1 MPRSPAI
8 IHAVPDPAC
17 RPAVCAVFM
26 CLVSAAVSAAPA
38 SLKTLPPG
46 PRPIPVTV
54 GTYLIDFEKID
65 ESTLTHKISAYLTLV
80 WRDPR
85 LAKGQGADLDPMTVT
100 LDQIWHPNIEITN
113 QHTPREI
120 ANAMLTLDD
129 DGTVT
134 YEERFKAELATDF
147 DLKRFPFDRQ
157 MLLLQIES
165 FRFTAA
171 DVKFLA
177 RDMRQLK
184 SPAAFLPDWEIDD
197 VSQNIDTD
205 NYNPDE
211 HVYSRY
217 TFDIQ
222 VARKRGYY
230 AWNVFLPL
238 TFITLLVWA
247 VFFITP
253 EDVATRSAVSIT
265 SLLTAIAFS
274 LVISGTRPRV
284 SYLTFMD
291 AVFLNAY
298 FLIFLTTASVI
309 AGHFL
314 IVRSGN
320 PESAQRLSRAGQRYF
335 PLLLLATNLVVFVV
349 FLR

>member
-1 MPRSPAI
+1 MPNSAS
-8 IHAVPDPAC
+8 
-17 RPAVCAVFM
+17 RPALCAVLLW
-26 CLVSAAVSAAPA
+26 LVSAAAYAAPA

-46 PRPIPVTV
+46 PRPLQVTV

-65 ESTLTHKISAYLTLV
+65 ETTLTHTISAYLTV
-80 WRDPR
+80 QWRDPR
-85 LAKGQGADLDPMTVT
+85 LAKGQGSDIDPMSVT
-100 LDQIWHPNIEITN
+100 LDQIWNPNIEITN

-120 ANAMLTLDD
+120 ANSMLTLDD
-129 DGTVT
+129 DGTIT
-134 YEERFKAELATDF
+134 YYERFKGELATDF

-165 FRFTAA
+165 FRFTLA
-171 DVKFLA
+171 DVKFVA

-184 SPAAFLPDWEIDD
+184 SPAAFLPDWVIDD
-197 VSQNIDTD
+197 VSQRIDTD
-205 NYNPDE
+205 DYNPE
-211 HVYSRY
+211 QQVYSRY
-217 TFDIQ
+217 TFDIE

-230 AWNVFLPL
+230 VWNVFLPL
-238 TFITLLVWA
+238 TFITLLVWS

-309 AGHFL
+309 AAHFL
-314 IVRSGN
+314 LVRSGT
-320 PESAQRLSRAGQRYF
+320 PEGAQRLSRVGQRYF
-335 PLLLLATNLVVFVV
+335 PLLLLVSNLVVFVV
-349 FLR
+349 FLL